1 MNKNEKSFLRNAVIM
16 TLALLVIIFFMPEWG
31 AMQIVIVL
39 LVGILAGAQWVL
51 FVYIRKKK

>member
-39 LVGILAGAQWVL
+39 LVGILAGAQWAL